1 MKEPTLDNATILLID
16 DSTDMHRLLSV
27 RLRAESLEILGA
39 DNGFDGIGLARSRLP
54 DLILLDI
61 DMPGMDGFEVL
72 QALRDDEM
80 THQIPVIFLSAMS
93 TSNDK
98 VRAFEMGAMDY
109 VSKPP
114 DWAELRARVRS
125 ALRISLL
132 MKMLSQKAQ
141 LDGLTGLWNR
151 TYLDTRLSEEFS
163 QAMRYGHPLS
173 LILADLDHF
182 KSINDTFGHPHG
194 DRVLQAFASLLTRTC
209 REGDVAFRYGG
220 EEFAVI
226 LPETRLRPAAEA
238 AERMRTAFETIT
250 WKQHPQHPV
259 TASFGVA
266 GLQELA
272 QPSVERLVAAADNAL
287 YAAKKQGRNCV
298 VVAKSDGP
306 RLALSA

>member
-1 MKEPTLDNATILLID
+1 VKELTDDNATILLID
-16 DSTDMHRLLSV
+16 DSTDMHRLLTV
-27 RLRAESLEILGA
+27 RLRAENLQIIGA
-39 DNGFDGIGLARSRLP
+39 DNGIDGVGLARSKLP

-72 QALRDDEM
+72 QALRDDEA
-80 THQIPVIFLSAMS
+80 THNIPVIFLSAMS
-93 TSNDK
+93 TSDDK

-132 MKMLSQKAQ
+132 MKMLAQKAQ
-141 LDGLTGLWNR
+141 IDGLTGLWNR
-151 TYLDTRLSEEFS
+151 TYLDTRLSEEFA
-163 QAMRYGHPLS
+163 QATRYHHPLS
-173 LILADLDHF
+173 LILADLDRF
-182 KSINDTFGHPHG
+182 KQVNDNYGHPHG
-194 DRVLQAFASLLTRTC
+194 DQVLQTFATLLTRGC

-226 LPETRLRPAAEA
+226 LPETPLNAAVEV
-238 AERMRTAFETIT
+238 AERVRAEFEAVV
-250 WKQHPQHPV
+250 WKEHPDQPT

-266 GLQELA
+266 GLRNLSNPA
-272 QPSVERLVAAADNAL
+272 VERLLAAADNAL

-298 VVAKSDGP
+298 VAARNEGH
-306 RLALSA
+306 RLSLSA